1 MAFLQILLV
10 KNADFNEK
18 RRLCECAT
26 MLTLL
31 IGFTLF
37 SLYVVFA
44 HGFHFGEEN
53 PFSIVQNRT
62 KQFIK
67 EEVREVQY
75 LVYPHKYDFYANFL
89 VRKLLSAFTPLQ
101 FVYRV
106 CNNLLEQDTQAQ
118 LIKDVLRDLKRL
130 LGLFQGLTQKRT
142 NLYIK
147 TDRKPIGSQPE
158 IMKVNV
164 G

>member
-75 LVYPHKYDFYANFL
+75 LAYPHK
-89 VRKLLSAFTPLQ
+89 
-101 FVYRV
+101 
-106 CNNLLEQDTQAQ
+106 
-118 LIKDVLRDLKRL
+118 
-130 LGLFQGLTQKRT
+130 
-142 NLYIK
+142 
-147 TDRKPIGSQPE
+147 
-158 IMKVNV
+158 
-164 G
+164 